1 MGTAEFII
9 GPAEGRTRWLHSPY
23 ELVVRDVGA
32 GIAHS
37 SCPAITKNGSVGNA
51 DCGRA
56 SAVPF
61 ISLRINLDLQ
71 GYVGKRFA
79 GPR

>member
-1 MGTAEFII
+1 MGLLEMLME
-9 GPAEGRTRWLHSPY
+9 PKS
-23 ELVVRDVGA
+23 
-32 GIAHS
+32 
-37 SCPAITKNGSVGNA
+37 